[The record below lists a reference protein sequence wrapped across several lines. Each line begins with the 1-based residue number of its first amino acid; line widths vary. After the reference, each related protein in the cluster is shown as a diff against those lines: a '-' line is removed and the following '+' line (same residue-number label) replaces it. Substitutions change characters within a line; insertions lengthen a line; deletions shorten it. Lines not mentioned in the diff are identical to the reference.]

1 MTRNEFLSQFH
12 HLRQTYSEPDFP
24 LRKTGRPAAVL
35 IPLIDYGDSLQLLL
49 TERAH
54 HLRHHP
60 GQISFPAA
68 PPPPPPPPL
77 FDAALREAQEEVGLP
92 ANNVDVVGMLPKYR
106 TISGYEIAPVVGFV
120 NPDFTPIIDKN
131 EVESAFEVPL
141 SHVLDRKNHLV
152 HTTHR
157 DKKTFPIYFIPWKNR
172 MIWGATA
179 AMLRNLSHHIHP

>member
-1 MTRNEFLSQFH
+1 M
-12 HLRQTYSEPDFP
+12 
-24 LRKTGRPAAVL
+24 
-35 IPLIDYGDSLQLLL
+35 
-49 TERAH
+49 
-54 HLRHHP
+54 
-60 GQISFPAA
+60 
-68 PPPPPPPPL
+68 
-77 FDAALREAQEEVGLP
+77 GLP
-92 ANNVDVVGMLPKYR
+92 VNNVDVVGMLPKYR